1 MRFMSIALEHRPLH
15 QAWHDLE
22 SFWVWAYMII
32 RHYQRLESEFQTIER
47 DLASVS
53 WLDHE
58 TLLLRLNL
66 IIDTEER
73 VPWISMQVG

>member
-1 MRFMSIALEHRPLH
+1 
-15 QAWHDLE
+15 
-22 SFWVWAYMII
+22 MII

-73 VPWISMQVG
+73 VLGILVIHVIE